1 MSYLT
6 FVIVNP
12 ASQSGATGKYWPELK
27 QALDRVLTNW
37 DFAFTKAP
45 GDATVLSRKAV
56 LEDYEMIVSVGGDGT
71 MNEVVNGLFESD
83 EDGSNPRLLRDDII
97 IGAVRSGTGGD
108 FARLFDLPG
117 RVPDSVSHLAGKN
130 TRPCDL
136 GWVEYINH
144 KGKPA
149 GQAFLNIASFGLSGV
164 VADKINTGSKALGG
178 RISFY
183 VNTLRAL
190 VSYRREHVRVSV
202 DDNVFIDEPLV
213 TVAIANG
220 QFFGGGMHMAPN
232 AQIDDGDFDVVAQ
245 VRAGAKEVLR
255 TSDLYAGRAIHWQ
268 SVRSC
273 RGKVIQAI
281 PFREA
286 ASVLLD
292 VDGEQPGR
300 LPARFSNFHEAIRLK
315 L

>member
-1 MSYLT
+1 MSFLT

-27 QALDRVLTNW
+27 SALDNVLSNW

-45 GDATVLSRKAV
+45 GDATELSRKAV
-56 LEDYEMIVSVGGDGT
+56 MEDYEMIVSVGGDGT
-71 MNEVVNGLFESD
+71 MNEVINGLFESD
-83 EDGSNPRLLRDDII
+83 VTGENPRLLRDDII

-117 RVPDSVSHLAGKN
+117 RVPASVSHLAGDH
-130 TRPCDL
+130 TRKCDL
-136 GWVEYINH
+136 GWVNFIAH
-144 KGKPA
+144 DGKPR

-164 VADKINTGSKALGG
+164 VADKINNGSKALGG

-190 VSYRREHVRVSV
+190 ASYRRQHVKVTV
-202 DDNVFIDEPLV
+202 DEKVFVNEPLV
-213 TVAIANG
+213 TVAVANG

-232 AQIDDGDFDVVAQ
+232 AQIDDGEFDVVSQ
-245 VRAGAKEVLR
+245 IRAGAKEILR
-255 TSDLYAGRAIHWQ
+255 TSDLYSGRAINWQ
-268 SVRSC
+268 SVRSS
-273 RGKVIQAI
+273 RGKVIEAI
-281 PFREA
+281 PFTDE
-286 ASVLLD
+286 SHVLLD

-300 LPARFSNFHEAIRLK
+300 LPARFTNFPDAIRLK